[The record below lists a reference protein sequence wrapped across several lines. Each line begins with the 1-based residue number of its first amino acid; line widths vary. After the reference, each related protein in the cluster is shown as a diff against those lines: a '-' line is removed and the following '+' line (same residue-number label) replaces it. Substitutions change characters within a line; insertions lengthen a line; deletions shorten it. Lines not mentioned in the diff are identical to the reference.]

1 MLDSTGSA
9 LQSLAQKSFGTLAQ
23 YHTRTCSSP
32 PLHLVSS
39 LLKNPRRHVDR
50 NPICPEASMSIACD
64 TKLHAN
70 PSLSFAT
77 YSSSLDTIF
86 QTSQPRFMCRQSH
99 QQFQCQAMDAYIS
112 CKPYLQAYQ
121 HAGSPES
128 YMGKHGAG
136 PDGLRGRKGR
146 RGTWHDICLQEVRGI
161 SCFTSTR
168 PGTVKVTLSAAKR
181 SSLRG
186 KSLPQGETDT

>member
-1 MLDSTGSA
+1 MQQESRHRFSCKA
-9 LQSLAQKSFGTLAQ
+9 LTCCRS
-23 YHTRTCSSP
+23 CSSP

-39 LLKNPRRHVDR
+39 LLKSKFDP
-50 NPICPEASMSIACD
+50 
-64 TKLHAN
+64 
-70 PSLSFAT
+70 PSLSQHVSPSLSPQRQACSLHKIFKRICADVFVRGRCSCIADPVKKFNAKQCMPT
-77 YSSSLDTIF
+77 SSASLI
-86 QTSQPRFMCRQSH
+86 CKL
-99 QQFQCQAMDAYIS
+99 IS
-112 CKPYLQAYQ
+112 NQ

-136 PDGLRGRKGR
+136 PDGLRGRRGR